1 MAFDTDHFI
10 ISIEQKKSIWNTSCS
25 DYKNRD
31 VKIKDWE
38 DIGETMNLDFKDF
51 TRKEKDDFSEYII
64 LIVLITKMCVN
75 NTYFVYLYK

>member
-1 MAFDTDHFI
+1 MSFDTDHFI

-38 DIGETMNLDFKDF
+38 EIGERDY
-51 TRKEKDDFSEYII
+51 E
-64 LIVLITKMCVN
+64 
-75 NTYFVYLYK
+75 

>member
-1 MAFDTDHFI
+1 MSFDTDHFI

-38 DIGETMNLDFKDF
+38 EIGEAMNNNFKDL
-51 TRKEKDDFSEYII
+51 TEKQKEEFSEYII
-64 LIVLITKMCVN
+64 IILFITTIVNK
-75 NTYFVYLYK
+75 F